1 MQETLQKRFF
11 GVQENGTKNRRTN
24 SRAAEEEIYGFG
36 LIFTEHETVIGIVVV
51 PGGFFVDGV
60 PLRLRAEVT
69 DCRNARAAPGN
80 DIVFDRCNAG
90 GNDKLG
96 HRIDVA
102 ECTASDRRNACG
114 NHGIVRAPNEL
125 VRGNFDEGV
134 AFA

>member
-11 GVQENGTKNRRTN
+11 GVQENGTKNRRTKQ
-24 SRAAEEEIYGFG
+24 RAAEEEIYGFG
-36 LIFTEHETVIGIVVV
+36 LILTENETVAVIVVV
-51 PGGFFVDGV
+51 PRRAFCYGV

-80 DIVFDRCNAG
+80 DIALDLRDGN

-96 HRIDVA
+96 HNVDVA
-102 ECTASDRRNACG
+102 ECTASDRRDACG